1 MRVWKEKDMNKK
13 AYQDGTLSLKAK
25 GVLAIIESLG
35 GKATRSSIAEC
46 CLEQRYGI
54 SSALIELKARGLIEA
69 VNRQDAAGRFSGTFY
84 KLKAPAGNNRTEKK
98 EKTSPEP
105 ASDKL
110 SEQKESPAG
119 EPKEAEFDLGD
130 EVFISMVYGSR
141 NVDIPRSFVDSM
153 KNFYPDIDVE
163 QSIRNAAAFATSHQK
178 RYAHNKAW
186 KPYLTN
192 WLKTDTQDEKMRR
205 KTTDSYKSKPSFR
218 SMDVTDQYE
227 GADVGVML

>member
-1 MRVWKEKDMNKK
+1 MGVWKEKNMNKK

-54 SSALIELKARGLIEA
+54 SSALIELKARGLIET

-84 KLKAPAGNNRTEKK
+84 RLMNPAKDSETKK
-98 EKTSPEP
+98 KISPEP
-105 ASDKL
+105 VSNKL
-110 SEQKESPAG
+110 PEQKQSPAE

-130 EVFISMVYGSR
+130 EIFISMVYGSK

-205 KTTDSYKSKPSFR
+205 KTTDSYRSKPSSR